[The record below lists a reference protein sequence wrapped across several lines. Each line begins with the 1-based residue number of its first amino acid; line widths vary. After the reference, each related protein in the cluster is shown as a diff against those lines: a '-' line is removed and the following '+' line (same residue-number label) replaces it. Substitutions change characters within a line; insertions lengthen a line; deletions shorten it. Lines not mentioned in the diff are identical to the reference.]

1 MARFSGGS
9 GGEGTPGPEGP
20 PGADGES
27 FSFRGAYGGP
37 EIIYNLND
45 VVTYNGSSYI
55 CLSNNITG
63 SQPDSL
69 VSWDIFVEQ
78 GADGADG
85 ADANTGDITFD
96 GVKIIGAGTAS
107 GDGANL
113 GTIELV
119 PDGNLTSDQYLIID
133 PTAPNHIHIRA
144 GGTQDASNADL
155 IIGGEDTNLLVS
167 DTGDYLDIR
176 TTSETATN
184 IWRFGSDGILSGPG
198 MSTLYT
204 YWITA
209 PESSLKLSSS
219 SDQVILNGATGEFL
233 NDETDPANQIATIGD
248 VNSGRFGAS
257 ASYHSRVDQGP
268 HSPANTVQPFTFSTT
283 DWETGIQRV
292 DNTKIKMLSAGKY
305 NIAFSA
311 QLYQT
316 SNTGTVNIWL
326 NKNGSPMAYTNTKV
340 VVESNA
346 PYKVAAWNFFVDA
359 ATNDYYELIWSSS
372 SVHTKIEY
380 DAEQTINGNLH
391 PEIPS
396 IIVTVNQ
403 VG

>member
-1 MARFSGGS
+1 MARFSGGA

-20 PGADGES
+20 AGADALWN
-27 FSFRGAYGGP
+27 FRGAYSGGAA
-37 EIIYNLND
+37 YAVGD
-45 VVTYNGSSYI
+45 VATYNGQTWYR
-55 CLSNNITG
+55 LNSNGGNVGDTPAEGTFWTLIAAEG
-63 SQPDSL
+63 D
-69 VSWDIFVEQ
+69 
-78 GADGADG
+78 A
-85 ADANTGDITFD
+85 ANTGDITFD

-119 PDGNLTSDQYLIID
+119 PDGDLTSDQYIIID

-167 DTGDYLDIR
+167 DTGDYVDIR

-233 NDETDPANQIATIGD
+233 NDETDPENQIATIGD
-248 VNSGRFGAS
+248 IN
-257 ASYHSRVDQGP
+257 
-268 HSPANTVQPFTFSTT
+268 NTVSAITSYSPVWSGTGLAFTGTPATGTYIKIGNLVQVYLDVNFTNVTNFGSGQYSLTLPHPSKYHADVYGGSIHNTGSTT
-283 DWETGIQRV
+283 DHYSLKGHLLPTSSTMTLWYISGSSQDQIFDHNSPINLVTA
-292 DNTKIKMLSAGKY
+292 DKFYMS
-305 NIAFSA
+305 FS
-311 QLYQT
+311 Y
-316 SNTGTVNIWL
+316 IC
-326 NKNGSPMAYTNTKV
+326 
-340 VVESNA
+340 E
-346 PYKVAAWNFFVDA
+346 
-359 ATNDYYELIWSSS
+359 
-372 SVHTKIEY
+372 
-380 DAEQTINGNLH
+380 
-391 PEIPS
+391 
-396 IIVTVNQ
+396 
-403 VG
+403 

>member
-1 MARFSGGS
+1 VARFSGGA

-20 PGADGES
+20 AGADALWN
-27 FSFRGAYGGP
+27 FRGAYSGGAA
-37 EIIYNLND
+37 YAVGD
-45 VVTYNGSSYI
+45 VATYNGQTWYR
-55 CLSNNITG
+55 LNSNGGNVGDTPAEGTFWTLIAAEG
-63 SQPDSL
+63 D
-69 VSWDIFVEQ
+69 
-78 GADGADG
+78 A
-85 ADANTGDITFD
+85 ANTGDITFD

-119 PDGNLTSDQYLIID
+119 PDGDLTSDQYIIID

-167 DTGDYLDIR
+167 DTGDYVDIR

-233 NDETDPANQIATIGD
+233 NDETDPENQIATIGD
-248 VNSGRFGAS
+248 IN
-257 ASYHSRVDQGP
+257 
-268 HSPANTVQPFTFSTT
+268 NTVSAITSYSPVWSGTGLAFTGTPATGTYIKIGNLVQVYLDVNFTNVTNFGSGQYSLTLPHPSKYHADVYGGSIHNTGSTT
-283 DWETGIQRV
+283 DHYSLKGHLLPTSSTMTLWYISGSSQDQIFDHNSPINLVTA
-292 DNTKIKMLSAGKY
+292 DKFYMS
-305 NIAFSA
+305 FS
-311 QLYQT
+311 Y
-316 SNTGTVNIWL
+316 IC
-326 NKNGSPMAYTNTKV
+326 
-340 VVESNA
+340 E
-346 PYKVAAWNFFVDA
+346 
-359 ATNDYYELIWSSS
+359 
-372 SVHTKIEY
+372 
-380 DAEQTINGNLH
+380 
-391 PEIPS
+391 
-396 IIVTVNQ
+396 
-403 VG
+403 

>member
-1 MARFSGGS
+1 MARFSGGA

-20 PGADGES
+20 AGADALWN
-27 FSFRGAYGGP
+27 FRGAYSGGAA
-37 EIIYNLND
+37 YAVGD
-45 VVTYNGSSYI
+45 VATYNGQTWYR
-55 CLSNNITG
+55 LNSNGGNVGDTPAEGTFWTLIAAEG
-63 SQPDSL
+63 D
-69 VSWDIFVEQ
+69 
-78 GADGADG
+78 A
-85 ADANTGDITFD
+85 ANTGDITFD

-119 PDGNLTSDQYLIID
+119 PDGDLTSDQYIIID

-167 DTGDYLDIR
+167 DTGDYVDIR

-248 VNSGRFGAS
+248 IN
-257 ASYHSRVDQGP
+257 
-268 HSPANTVQPFTFSTT
+268 NTVSAITSYSPVWSGTGLAFTGTPATGTYIKIGNLVQVYLDVNFTNVTNFGSGQYSLTLPHPSKYHTDVYGGSIHNVGSTT
-283 DWETGIQRV
+283 DHYSLKGHLLPTSSTMTLWYISGSSQDQIFDHNSPINLVTA
-292 DNTKIKMLSAGKY
+292 DKFYMS
-305 NIAFSA
+305 FS
-311 QLYQT
+311 Y
-316 SNTGTVNIWL
+316 IC
-326 NKNGSPMAYTNTKV
+326 
-340 VVESNA
+340 E
-346 PYKVAAWNFFVDA
+346 
-359 ATNDYYELIWSSS
+359 
-372 SVHTKIEY
+372 
-380 DAEQTINGNLH
+380 
-391 PEIPS
+391 
-396 IIVTVNQ
+396 
-403 VG
+403 

>member
-1 MARFSGGS
+1 VARFSGGA

-20 PGADGES
+20 AGADALWN
-27 FSFRGAYGGP
+27 FRGAYSGGAA
-37 EIIYNLND
+37 YAVGD
-45 VVTYNGSSYI
+45 VATYNGQTWYR
-55 CLSNNITG
+55 LNSNGGNVGDTPAEGTFWTLIAAEG
-63 SQPDSL
+63 D
-69 VSWDIFVEQ
+69 
-78 GADGADG
+78 A
-85 ADANTGDITFD
+85 ANTGDITFD

-119 PDGNLTSDQYLIID
+119 PDGDLTSDQYIIID

-167 DTGDYLDIR
+167 DTGDYVDIR

-233 NDETDPANQIATIGD
+233 NDETDPENQIATIGD
-248 VNSGRFGAS
+248 IN
-257 ASYHSRVDQGP
+257 
-268 HSPANTVQPFTFSTT
+268 NTVSAITSYSPVWSGTGLAFTGTPATGTYIKIGNLVQVYLDVNFTNVTNFGSGQYSLTLPHPSKYHADVYGGSIHNTGSTT
-283 DWETGIQRV
+283 DHYSLKGHLLPTSSTMTLWYISGSSQDQIFDHNSPINLVTT
-292 DNTKIKMLSAGKY
+292 DKFHMS
-305 NIAFSA
+305 FS
-311 QLYQT
+311 Y
-316 SNTGTVNIWL
+316 IC
-326 NKNGSPMAYTNTKV
+326 
-340 VVESNA
+340 E
-346 PYKVAAWNFFVDA
+346 
-359 ATNDYYELIWSSS
+359 
-372 SVHTKIEY
+372 
-380 DAEQTINGNLH
+380 
-391 PEIPS
+391 
-396 IIVTVNQ
+396 
-403 VG
+403 

>member
-1 MARFSGGS
+1 VARFSGGA

-20 PGADGES
+20 AGPPGADALWN
-27 FSFRGAYGGP
+27 FRGAYSGGAA
-37 EIIYNLND
+37 YAVGD
-45 VVTYNGSSYI
+45 VATYNGQTWYR
-55 CLSNNITG
+55 LNSNGGNVGDTPAEGTFWTLIAAEG
-63 SQPDSL
+63 D
-69 VSWDIFVEQ
+69 
-78 GADGADG
+78 A
-85 ADANTGDITFD
+85 ANTGDITFD

-119 PDGNLTSDQYLIID
+119 PDGDLTSDQYIIID

-167 DTGDYLDIR
+167 DTGDYVDIR

-248 VNSGRFGAS
+248 IN
-257 ASYHSRVDQGP
+257 
-268 HSPANTVQPFTFSTT
+268 NTVSAITSYSPVWSGTGLAFTGTPAIGTYVKIGNLVQVQIDVNFTNVTNFGSGQYSLTLPHPSKYHTDVYGGSIHNVGSTT
-283 DWETGIQRV
+283 DHYSLKGHLLPTSSTMTLWYISGSSQDQIFDHNSPINLVTA
-292 DNTKIKMLSAGKY
+292 DKFYMS
-305 NIAFSA
+305 FS
-311 QLYQT
+311 Y
-316 SNTGTVNIWL
+316 IC
-326 NKNGSPMAYTNTKV
+326 
-340 VVESNA
+340 E
-346 PYKVAAWNFFVDA
+346 
-359 ATNDYYELIWSSS
+359 
-372 SVHTKIEY
+372 
-380 DAEQTINGNLH
+380 
-391 PEIPS
+391 
-396 IIVTVNQ
+396 
-403 VG
+403 